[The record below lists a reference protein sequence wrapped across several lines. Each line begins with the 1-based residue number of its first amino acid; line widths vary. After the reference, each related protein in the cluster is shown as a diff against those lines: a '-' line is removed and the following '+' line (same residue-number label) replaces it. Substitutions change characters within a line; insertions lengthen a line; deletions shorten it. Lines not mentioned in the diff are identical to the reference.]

1 MKGKR
6 PLVSIIMNS
15 HNGDQYLYKSI
26 NSILKQSYKNWELIF
41 WDNCSF
47 DKTKE
52 KLGKIKDE
60 RIKYFYSKKFNTL
73 YKSRNL
79 AIKKAKGKYVCFL
92 DVDDQWEKSKI
103 SEQVKKLEKKR
114 EFFIYSNY
122 QINNK
127 LKTKKKL
134 RFKGRMPEGKISQ
147 KLLDNYFL
155 GIITVMLKR
164 SIFKKFKFDE
174 KYDIIGDFDLFIR
187 LSLKYKFL
195 TVQKP
200 LSTYNIHGENLSLKK
215 INTYI
220 NELQNW
226 IKDKE
231 KMFPAHLSLKKLK
244 LYLIKLKIKKLVKN
258 FTTPI
263 LGM

>member
-15 HNGDQYLYKSI
+15 HNGDQYLQKSI

-79 AIKKAKGKYVCFL
+79 AIKKAKGKYVAFL

-134 RFKGRMPEGKISQ
+134 AKVKGREKGIGLQIAKFLIKKII
-147 KLLDNYFL
+147 KVHL
-155 GIITVMLKR
+155 IKEIK
-164 SIFKKFKFDE
+164 KKF
-174 KYDIIGDFDLFIR
+174 
-187 LSLKYKFL
+187 
-195 TVQKP
+195 
-200 LSTYNIHGENLSLKK
+200 
-215 INTYI
+215 
-220 NELQNW
+220 
-226 IKDKE
+226 
-231 KMFPAHLSLKKLK
+231 
-244 LYLIKLKIKKLVKN
+244 
-258 FTTPI
+258 
-263 LGM
+263 

>member
-1 MKGKR
+1 MKSKK
-6 PLVSIIMNS
+6 PLVSVIMNS
-15 HNGDQYLYKSI
+15 HNGDQYLNKSI
-26 NSILKQSYKNWELIF
+26 NSILNQSYRNWELIF

-47 DKTKE
+47 DKTRE
-52 KLGKIKDE
+52 KLRKIKDV
-60 RIKYFYSKKFNTL
+60 RIKYFYSKKFYTL

-92 DVDDQWEKSKI
+92 DVDDQWKKSKI
-103 SEQVKKLEKKR
+103 SEQVKKLEKKG

-122 QINNK
+122 KINNK
-127 LKTKKKL
+127 IKKKNNL
-134 RFKGRMPEGKISQ
+134 RLKGRLPEGNISQ
-147 KLLDNYFL
+147 KLLDDYFL

-164 SIFKKFKFDE
+164 SIFNKFRFNE

-187 LSLKYKFL
+187 LSLKYNFL

-200 LSTYNIHGENLSLKK
+200 LSIYNIHGENLSLKK
-215 INTYI
+215 IHKYI

-226 IKDKE
+226 IKVKE
-231 KMFPAHLSLKKLK
+231 KILPAHLNLKKLK
-244 LYLIKLKIKKLVKN
+244 LYLIKLKVKKMVTN
-258 FTTPI
+258 ISTPV